1 MHFKSSLGIL
11 LPRTGRS
18 HGLAFHVKGG
28 AGFQSRSVAEY
39 FCAAVL
45 LGVSPTRNAIP
56 STSLQQLWFFSLVL
70 HSHEPIA
77 PHTWRGGGHLKLRPG
92 NLNSIPGFVHW
103 SSQLSALQNH
113 QITMCLCYVWHAGI
127 SLSALTPLENTVI
140 NLYRKRLLF
149 QTLEP
154 S

>member
-11 LPRTGRS
+11 LPRAGRS

-45 LGVSPTRNAIP
+45 LRVSPTRNAIP
-56 STSLQQLWFFSLVL
+56 STSLQQLWFFSLIL

-77 PHTWRGGGHLKLRPG
+77 PHTWRGGASKIEAWKSEFNPRLCPLVLPVVCLAKPPAQHVLVLCLACG
-92 NLNSIPGFVHW
+92 NLT
-103 SSQLSALQNH
+103 L
-113 QITMCLCYVWHAGI
+113 CLDT
-127 SLSALTPLENTVI
+127 S
-140 NLYRKRLLF
+140 RKHRDKLI
-149 QTLEP
+149 
-154 S
+154 

>member
-1 MHFKSSLGIL
+1 MVLPSMYRAVQVFSPDLLLNTSVLQSCSGSVPQGMQFPPPPSNSFDSS
-11 LPRTGRS
+11 
-18 HGLAFHVKGG
+18 
-28 AGFQSRSVAEY
+28 
-39 FCAAVL
+39 
-45 LGVSPTRNAIP
+45 VSYCTVMSP
-56 STSLQQLWFFSLVL
+56 S
-70 HSHEPIA
+70 
-77 PHTWRGGGHLKLRPG
+77 PHTLGGGGGHLKLRPG